1 MTGAVIDRFE
11 GGKAVLL
18 LGEAEETVILPRW
31 CLPPDIGEGD
41 YLQMEITFDAAATQA
56 ARDDAA
62 TLLDGLNQRK

>member
-18 LGEAEETVILPRW
+18 LGEAEETAILPRW

-41 YLQMEITFDAAATQA
+41 YLQLEIIFDAAATQA
-56 ARDDAA
+56 ARDEAA
-62 TLLDGLNQRK
+62 ALLAGLDQKK